1 MIHLTYFQIFKDAYF
16 LLDSYSKMLHRYT
29 TAHEVDAAVTKDQEQ
44 SGPVNRESRVDIE
57 YETDVKFIEREILK
71 VASINRSNL
80 LGRDRHGDAYYFFHG
95 VSGILVETAAFA
107 PRIDGSAVEPV
118 RTVQPP
124 PALEETTTDPS
135 LSLKLHLSIYG
146 VLPFWKLPVELRESS
161 TQHAQRGTDNAIW
174 SIIATVPELEALID
188 VLSPD
193 VRWIGFE
200 VIRSCE

>member
-1 MIHLTYFQIFKDAYF
+1 
-16 LLDSYSKMLHRYT
+16 MLHRYT
-29 TAHEVDAAVTKDQEQ
+29 TAHEADVAVTRDQEQ

-57 YETDVKFIEREILK
+57 YETDVKFISREILK

-80 LGRDRHGDAYYFFHG
+80 LGRNRHGDAYYFLPS

-107 PRIDGSAVEPV
+107 PRIDGSMVEPV
-118 RTVQPP
+118 QTAQPP
-124 PALEETTTDPS
+124 PALEESVTDPS

-146 VLPFWKLPVELRESS
+146 VLPAWKLPLELRESS
-161 TQHAQRGTDNAIW
+161 KQHAQRETSKADW

-193 VRWIGFE
+193 VSY
-200 VIRSCE
+200 VD